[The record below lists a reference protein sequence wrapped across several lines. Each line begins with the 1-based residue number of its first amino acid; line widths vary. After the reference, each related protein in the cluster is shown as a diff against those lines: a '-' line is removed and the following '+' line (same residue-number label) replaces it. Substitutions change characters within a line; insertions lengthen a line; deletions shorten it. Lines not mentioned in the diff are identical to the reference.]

1 MDTLRRRDGW
11 EEAPG
16 ERLDYGSTV
25 PFVFRRHGREE
36 LETDRTVWAAFMTKT
51 AMEPNIAE

>member
-11 EEAPG
+11 GEAPG
-16 ERLDYGSTV
+16 ERLDNGSTA
-25 PFVFRRHGREE
+25 PFVSRRHGREVV
-36 LETDRTVWAAFMTKT
+36 ETDRTVWAAFMAKT